1 MEIPYMVSPT
11 LVKEDQSRA
20 STEREKLL
28 GTE

>member
-1 MEIPYMVSPT
+1 MVSPT